1 MISCK
6 DGNHPSEFRDFRS
19 RSPVE
24 TVRTISLHP
33 KKIVKD
39 IDMESIDLESIPSQ
53 IGTGII
59 RINDQTIIK
68 VRFS

>member
-1 MISCK
+1 MQRRK
-6 DGNHPSEFRDFRS
+6 
-19 RSPVE
+19 SPLRIPGFSIE
-24 TVRTISLHP
+24 KPGRNCTNNQLHP

-68 VRFS
+68 VRFG